1 MTPAAVR
8 ANAAQILANLLAG
21 QGSLATALTSVEAEG
36 HSLALLKE
44 LCFGSCRWYQQLDAE
59 LAQLLDKPL
68 KNKDRDIHC
77 LLIIGLHQLSRMRL
91 GEHAAINETVN
102 ACLVL
107 RKSWAK
113 SLVNGVLRAYQRKN
127 SQRKTDQGENNAG
140 TTVAAHSADDSV
152 QYSHPG
158 WLIQAL
164 REAWPDDWRQVL
176 EAGNHHPPMTLR
188 VNQQLTS
195 RPAFLQALA
204 DSGHAARAGEL
215 APTAVYL
222 SAPLAVADIVGF
234 SDGHASVQDEASQL
248 IPALLDI
255 QAGHQVLDACAAP
268 GGKTC
273 HILEYQPEVAEVLAL
288 DIDERRLARLDDN
301 LARLGLTQAPVRRV
315 AADAGE
321 LDSWWDGQPFDRIL
335 LDAPCS
341 ATGIIRRQPDIKL
354 LRTAADIDKL
364 AALQARL
371 LDQLWQTLK
380 PGGLLMY
387 SSCSILPAENSEQV
401 QAFVQRTPNAGHR
414 IIDAEWGIACAYGR
428 QLLPQTGG
436 TDGFFYAL
444 IEKSVG

>member
-8 ANAAQILANLLAG
+8 ANAAQILASLLAG

-59 LAQLLDKPL
+59 LAQLLDKPM

-113 SLVNGVLRAYQRKN
+113 SLINGVLRAYQRK
-127 SQRKTDQGENNAG
+127 KNAG
-140 TTVAAHSADDSV
+140 TTVAAQGSDDSV
-152 QYSHPG
+152 QYSIQYSHPA

-188 VNQQLTS
+188 VNQQATS
-195 RPAFLQALA
+195 RPAFLQALEN
-204 DSGHAARAGEL
+204 SGHAARAGKL
-215 APTAVYL
+215 TPTAVYL
-222 SAPLAVADIVGF
+222 SAPLAVTDIVGF

-248 IPALLDI
+248 IPGLLDI
-255 QAGHQVLDACAAP
+255 QAGHLVLDACAAP

-301 LARLGLTQAPVRRV
+301 LARLDLTQAPVRRV

-321 LDSWWDGQPFDRIL
+321 VESWWDGQPFDRIL

-364 AALQARL
+364 TALQARL

-380 PGGLLMY
+380 PGGVMMY
-387 SSCSILPAENSEQV
+387 SSCSILPAENSDQV
-401 QAFVQRTPNAGHR
+401 QAFVQRTPDARHR
-414 IIDAEWGIACAYGR
+414 MIEAEWGIACAYGR
-428 QLLPQTGG
+428 QLLPQTGS

-444 IEKSVG
+444 IEKVVA

>member
-1 MTPAAVR
+1 MTAAAVR
-8 ANAAQILANLLAG
+8 ANAAQILASLLAG

-44 LCFGSCRWYQQLDAE
+44 LCFGSCRWYHQLNAE
-59 LAQLLDKPL
+59 LTQLLDKPM

-113 SLVNGVLRAYQRKN
+113 SLINGVLRTYQRNK
-127 SQRKTDQGENNAG
+127 NAG
-140 TTVAAHSADDSV
+140 TTVAAQSSDDSV

-164 REAWPDDWRQVL
+164 QEAWPDDWRQVL

-188 VNQQLTS
+188 VNQQATS
-195 RPAFLQALA
+195 RQAFLQALT

-215 APTAVYL
+215 TPTAVYL
-222 SAPLAVADIVGF
+222 SAPLAVTEIAGF
-234 SDGHASVQDEASQL
+234 NDGHVSVQDEASQL
-248 IPALLDI
+248 IPALLGT
-255 QAGHQVLDACAAP
+255 QAGHRVLDACAAP

-301 LARLGLTQAPVRRV
+301 LARLALTHGHVQRI

-321 LDSWWDGQPFDRIL
+321 LDAWWDGQPFDRVL

-364 AALQARL
+364 TALQARL
-371 LDQLWQTLK
+371 LDRLWHTLK

-387 SSCSILPAENSEQV
+387 SSCSILPAENSDQV
-401 QAFVQRTPNAGHR
+401 EAFVQRTPDARHR
-414 IIDAEWGIACAYGR
+414 IIEAGWGIACPYGR
-428 QLLPQTGG
+428 QLLPQTGS

-444 IEKSVG
+444 IEKATA

>member
-1 MTPAAVR
+1 MKPAAVR
-8 ANAAQILANLLAG
+8 ATAAQILAGLLNG
-21 QGSLATALTSVEAEG
+21 QGSLATALPSVAAEG
-36 HSLALLKE
+36 HALALLKE

-59 LAQLLDKPL
+59 LAQLLDKPM

-113 SLVNGVLRAYQRKN
+113 SLINGVLRAYQRK
-127 SQRKTDQGENNAG
+127 KNAG
-140 TTVAAHSADDSV
+140 TTVAALSTDDRV
-152 QYSHPG
+152 QYSHPD

-164 REAWPDDWRQVL
+164 KEAWPDDWRQVL
-176 EAGNHHPPMTLR
+176 EAANHHPPMTLR
-188 VNQQLTS
+188 VNRQATS

-204 DSGHAARAGEL
+204 DSGVTGRPGQWADS
-215 APTAVYL
+215 AVYL
-222 SAPLAVADIVGF
+222 SSPVAVTDIAGF
-234 SDGHASVQDEASQL
+234 GDGHASVQDEASQL

-255 QAGHQVLDACAAP
+255 QAGHRVLDACAAP

-273 HILEYQPEVAEVLAL
+273 HILEYQPDVADVLAL

-301 LARLGLTQAPVRRV
+301 LARLGLTELPVRRL
-315 AADAGE
+315 AADASE
-321 LDSWWDGQPFDRIL
+321 LASWWDEQPFDRIL

-354 LRTAADIDKL
+354 LRTAADIDRL

-371 LDQLWQTLK
+371 LDRLWQTLK

-387 SSCSILPAENSEQV
+387 SSCSILPAENSDQV
-401 QAFVQRTPNAGHR
+401 RNFIQRTPDARHR
-414 IIDAEWGIACAYGR
+414 LIEADWGTTCAYGR
-428 QLLPQTGG
+428 QLLPQIGG

-444 IEKSVG
+444 IEKTTA